1 MTGGALHTVETED
14 ESFDGGGGVWL
25 PRCAGTQAVSAQ
37 RVPLA
42 AGGGREGAAAAA
54 RTPNGAYAEFAKAIR
69 NTTLR
74 RTHVGPTTL
83 RASAFSLFKPTR
95 QRRRQSCCFLAS
107 SRVAIE
113 S

>member
-1 MTGGALHTVETED
+1 MSGRVEPTSLKEHSRRGVTGGALHTVETED

-54 RTPNGAYAEFAKAIR
+54 RTPPVLMLNSPKLYGTQHFD
-69 NTTLR
+69 
-74 RTHVGPTTL
+74 GPM
-83 RASAFSLFKPTR
+83 
-95 QRRRQSCCFLAS
+95 
-107 SRVAIE
+107 
-113 S
+113 

>member
-1 MTGGALHTVETED
+1 MTGGALDAVETED

-69 NTTLR
+69 NTTSTDPCR
-74 RTHVGPTTL
+74 SHHITSVGVQL
-83 RASAFSLFKPTR
+83 
-95 QRRRQSCCFLAS
+95 
-107 SRVAIE
+107 I
-113 S
+113 